1 MRKTIREM
9 SFYLQ
14 MPEKS
19 VLLRRASLPAGNEIT
34 EVNAHMHTPY
44 SFSAFDSIRQAV
56 QMSVA
61 EGVRVAG
68 INDFNTTDG
77 YGPWAQECLG
87 HNIFPLFN
95 IEFIAMNREDHA
107 AGILVN
113 DPNNPGRTYISGKG
127 LAFPQKLTG
136 RSPEL
141 FDRIKSESN
150 AHTEKICARL
160 NEHLA
165 GCGAPFLISF
175 REVADNMTMG
185 NVRERHLARAL
196 RMKIAGHFADE
207 VSQATFCQKIFG
219 GRPLESPVDNVAAVE
234 NEIRGNLL
242 KAGGMAFVRENPDAF
257 PEVND
262 ICQVIIDAGGI
273 PTYPFLA
280 DYADGKFTGFEG
292 DLVNAVTSLKNRG
305 IFAVEFIPSRNTPG
319 VIEKYARYCWENGMT
334 VTFGTEH
341 NTPVMEPVK
350 VYAPGRTELTP
361 LLKEINYKG
370 ACIVAAN
377 QYLNGTGEKGL
388 SGGFATDA
396 EREDFIRLG
405 HAVISEIIKK

>member
-1 MRKTIREM
+1 M
-9 SFYLQ
+9 SFYLL

-19 VLLRRASLPAGNEIT
+19 VLLRRASLPAGNEIP

-61 EGVRVAG
+61 EGVKVAG

-87 HNIFPLFN
+87 NNIFPLFN
-95 IEFIAMNREDHA
+95 IEFIAMNRQDQA

-127 LAFPQKLTG
+127 LALLQKLAG

-141 FDRIKSESN
+141 FDRIKKESN
-150 AHTEKICARL
+150 SHAEKMCARL

-175 REVADNMTMG
+175 REVADKMTMG

-207 VSQATFCQKIFG
+207 VSQAAFYQKIFG

-242 KAGGMAFVRENPDAF
+242 KAGGRAFVPENPDAF

-280 DYADGKFTGFEG
+280 DYADGKITGFEG
-292 DLVNAVTSLKNRG
+292 DLANAVTTLKNRG
-305 IFAVEFIPSRNTPG
+305 IFAVEFIPSRNTTG
-319 VIEKYARYCWENGMT
+319 ILEEYARYCWENGMT
-334 VTFGTEH
+334 VTLGTEH

-350 VYAPGRTELTP
+350 VYASGRTELTP

-370 ACIVAAN
+370 ACIIAAH

-388 SGGFATDA
+388 TGGFATDT